1 MTHESDIPYPT
12 NEEIA
17 RVLFQIASLLEMMD
31 DNTYRVRAYRRAG
44 VGVML
49 LQRQVAEYLLDGQ
62 DPPLP
67 GVGERIMGR
76 LHELVNTG
84 QMGVYETFM
93 DEIGEPLASL
103 LAVHGIGPKTA
114 VRLVRELQ
122 VGSLAELAEAARTG
136 KIRRLRGFG
145 AKREAK
151 IAEQAELVLASAA

>member
-1 MTHESDIPYPT
+1 MSHESDIPYPT
-12 NEEIA
+12 NDEIA
-17 RVLFQIASLLEMMD
+17 RVLFQTASLLELMD
-31 DNTYRVRAYRRAG
+31 DNSYRVRAYRRAG
-44 VGVML
+44 IGVTL
-49 LQRQVAEYLLDGQ
+49 LPRPVAEYLMEGLE
-62 DPPLP
+62 PPLP

-122 VGSLAELAEAARTG
+122 VNSLAELAEAAKNG
-136 KIRRLRGFG
+136 KIRELRGFG
-145 AKREAK
+145 ARREAR
-151 IAEQAELVLASAA
+151 IAEQAELLLSAA